1 MPQDARQCSQ
11 APRTLRLNRYALL
24 CSKSAAAQALWQ
36 NDREG
41 AAEHRLWRGA
51 AIRSKD
57 KATSLVIAHLAGV
70 SQPTVSRALR
80 GSPMVN
86 EATRAKILKIARE
99 LNYKVD
105 KNASNLRCQH
115 SGTLALLLFEDPAPD
130 GSLINPFFV
139 SMLAS
144 ITRACGQRG
153 YDLLISFQQPANNDW
168 QASFEDSNKA
178 DGIILLGYGDYLDY
192 RRRLEFLNERGIHF
206 VRWGAVLTDQLEVSV
221 GCDNRRG
228 GHDVTQHLLDR
239 GAQHV
244 AFLGDATN
252 HCPEFLERYRGHC
265 DALEARG
272 IRVDPMLQVTAISSE
287 QSGFDAANA
296 LLGRK
301 VRFDAVCAAS
311 DLIAIG
317 AMKALRAQGLRVPD
331 DVLVSGFDD
340 IPLAAFVNPSLTS
353 VQQDTKIA
361 GTILV
366 ETLLK
371 LIRKQPVDNQIIPAT
386 LIVRHST
393 ERSAARQTNNVRRIS

>member
-1 MPQDARQCSQ
+1 LERPI
-11 APRTLRLNRYALL
+11 
-24 CSKSAAAQALWQ
+24 
-36 NDREG
+36 G
-41 AAEHRLWRGA
+41 
-51 AIRSKD
+51 SKD

-86 EATRAKILKIARE
+86 EATRTKILKIARE

-105 KNASNLRCQH
+105 KNASNLRNQH

-130 GSLINPFFV
+130 DSLINPFFV

-153 YDLLISFQQPANNDW
+153 YDMLISFQQPANNDW

-206 VRWGAVLTDQLEVSV
+206 VRWGAVLPQQDEVSV
-221 GCDNRRG
+221 GCDNRSG
-228 GHDVTQHLLDR
+228 GCDVTRHLLDC
-239 GAQHV
+239 GARRI
-244 AFLGDATN
+244 AFLGDASN
-252 HCPEFLERYRGHC
+252 HYPEFLERYRGHGE
-265 DALEARG
+265 ALTALG
-272 IRVDPMLQVTAISSE
+272 LPLDPKLQVTAISSE

-301 VRFDAVCAAS
+301 VQFDAICAAS

-317 AMKALRAQGLRVPD
+317 AMKALQENGIRVPD
-331 DVLVSGFDD
+331 DIIVSGFDD

-353 VQQDTKIA
+353 VQQDTKVA

-371 LIRKQPVDNQIIPAT
+371 MIRNEPVDNQIIPVS
-386 LIVRHST
+386 LVVRRST
-393 ERSAARQTNNVRRIS
+393 ERKPARGSAGIVRRIS